1 VEVAR
6 NARRTGAAES
16 YMRDRSA
23 ILKQAFDLMAATVG
37 LLVLSPLFLGIAIL
51 IKLDSDGPVFYRGV
65 RIGQSGQPFRIFKFR
80 TMIENAESKGST
92 ATAHRDPR
100 ITRAGRWLRH
110 WKLDE
115 LPQLLNILRGE
126 MSIVGPRPEVEEH
139 TSCYTDAEQ
148 IILSVKPGITD
159 EASIRFRYLGELLDS
174 DDPNRVFIEKY
185 RAEKNRLRVL
195 YVQRQSFLG
204 DLRLIFRT
212 LYRIVA
218 RG

>member
-1 VEVAR
+1 MANRKAGIRGIR
-6 NARRTGAAES
+6 NPLYVHMKRCLDVICAVVGS
-16 YMRDRSA
+16 
-23 ILKQAFDLMAATVG
+23 IL
-37 LLVLSPLFLGIAIL
+37 LSPFFVLVAIW

-65 RIGQSGQPFRIFKFR
+65 RIGLQGSPFRIFKFR
-80 TMIENAESKGST
+80 TMVENAESGGT
-92 ATAHRDPR
+92 ATAYRDPR
-100 ITRAGRWLRH
+100 ITRSGQWLRR

-115 LPQLLNILRGE
+115 LPQLLNVLRGE

-139 TSCYTDAEQ
+139 TCCYTGAEQ

-159 EASIRFRYLGELLDS
+159 EASIRFRHLGELLDS
-174 DDPNRVFIEKY
+174 DDPNRVFIERY

-195 YVQRQSFLG
+195 YVQQKSFLG

-212 LYRIVA
+212 LYRVMM

>member
-1 VEVAR
+1 VGQA
-6 NARRTGAAES
+6 
-16 YMRDRSA
+16 DRFA
-23 ILKQAFDLMAATVG
+23 KRVFDFVFSG
-37 LLVLSPLFLGIAIL
+37 LGLVLLSPLFVVVAFL
-51 IKLDSDGPVFYRGV
+51 IKIDSHGPIFYRGV
-65 RIGQSGQPFRIFKFR
+65 RIGRGSRPFRIFKFR
-80 TMIENAESKGST
+80 TMVENAESGGT

-100 ITRAGRWLRH
+100 ITRTGHWLRH

-115 LPQLLNILRGE
+115 LPQLLNVLGGE

-148 IILSVKPGITD
+148 VILSVKPGITD
-159 EASIRFRYLGELLDS
+159 EASIRFRHLGELLDS

-195 YVQRQSFLG
+195 YVQKRSFLG

-212 LYRIVA
+212 LYCVLVRN
-218 RG
+218 